1 MIELRRYFSFFFLKL
16 PKTWVGRSDD
26 AKRREKKGDG
36 PIMSGVFSD
45 NFVLESV

>member
-1 MIELRRYFSFFFLKL
+1 MIELRRYFSFFFFKL

-36 PIMSGVFSD
+36 LIMSGVFSD

>member
-1 MIELRRYFSFFFLKL
+1 MIELRRYFSFFFFFDIAKNL
-16 PKTWVGRSDD
+16 GRSYN

-36 PIMSGVFSD
+36 LIMSGVFSD